1 VTRKARITGT
11 VEYRE
16 GEGELMPIPPGMCEF
31 EETEL
36 DVTISWTEGD
46 THGST
51 AMPQSE
57 FQRFVDSG
65 DIELID

>member
-1 VTRKARITGT
+1 VAKKARIKGN

-16 GEGELMPIPPGMCEF
+16 GDGAAMPIPPGPCEI

-36 DVTISWTEGD
+36 DVTISWVDGE

-51 AMPQSE
+51 AIPLSD
-57 FQRFVDSG
+57 FRRYVAKG
-65 DIELID
+65 AIEVLE